1 MKNRK
6 IIIGSRGSKLALIYA
21 EKAREKILK
30 YSKDFGIEEVIIKEI
45 VTKGDQVQDKRL
57 SEVGGKGLFSKTIE
71 VELLEKKI
79 DIAVH
84 ALKDMPSE
92 ATKGLLTDCFLERND
107 PREILISK
115 DNKDLKDLASN
126 SIIGTSSFR
135 REFQIKKIRDD
146 LNCKLIRG
154 NVDTRIRKLNENLYD
169 AVILSYAGINSLGLN
184 QNISQIFSTSEIIPC
199 AGQGVIAL
207 QCRNDDEDLI
217 ELLKSVNHQ
226 STQNSI
232 KTERDVL
239 KVLEGDCETAVGV
252 FARINDNK
260 IDIAI
265 HALKDMPSEETEGL
279 LTNCFL
285 ERNDPR
291 EILIS
296 RDKKYLKDLAPN
308 SIIGTS
314 SYRREFQIKKI
325 RKDLECKLIRGNVDT
340 RIKKL
345 NENLYDA
352 IILSYAGINS
362 LGLDQDISQTFS
374 TTELIPS
381 AGQGVIA
388 LQCRSNDEELIELL
402 KKINHQTTHNS
413 IKAERNVLKVLE
425 GDCETAVGVF
435 ASIDGDKINLEAELF
450 SLDGSKR
457 FYLKLSENIDKANEL
472 GIEMGKTLKKI
483 SNNSYKK

>member
-6 IIIGSRGSKLALIYA
+6 IIIGSRGSKLAMIYA
-21 EKAREKILK
+21 EKAKKKILG
-30 YSKDFGIEEVIIKEI
+30 YSKNFGIEEVTIKEI
-45 VTKGDQVQDKRL
+45 ATKGDQVQDKRL

-71 VELLEKKI
+71 VELLDKKI
-79 DIAVH
+79 DIAV
-84 ALKDMPSE
+84 
-92 ATKGLLTDCFLERND
+92 
-107 PREILISK
+107 
-115 DNKDLKDLASN
+115 
-126 SIIGTSSFR
+126 
-135 REFQIKKIRDD
+135 
-146 LNCKLIRG
+146 
-154 NVDTRIRKLNENLYD
+154 
-169 AVILSYAGINSLGLN
+169 
-184 QNISQIFSTSEIIPC
+184 
-199 AGQGVIAL
+199 
-207 QCRNDDEDLI
+207 
-217 ELLKSVNHQ
+217 
-226 STQNSI
+226 
-232 KTERDVL
+232 
-239 KVLEGDCETAVGV
+239 
-252 FARINDNK
+252 
-260 IDIAI
+260 

-296 RDKKYLKDLAPN
+296 KDNKHLKDLAPN

-325 RKDLECKLIRGNVDT
+325 RNDLDCKLIRGNVDT
-340 RIKKL
+340 RIRKL

-362 LGLDQDISQTFS
+362 LGLNESISQTFS
-374 TTELIPS
+374 TSEIIPC

-388 LQCRSNDEELIELL
+388 LQCRNNDEGLIELL
-402 KKINHQTTHNS
+402 QSVNHPSTHNT

-435 ASIDGDKINLEAELF
+435 ASIDSDKINLEAELF

-457 FYLKLSENIDKANEL
+457 FHLKSFESVNKAEAL
-472 GIEMGKTLKKI
+472 GIEMGKTLKKM